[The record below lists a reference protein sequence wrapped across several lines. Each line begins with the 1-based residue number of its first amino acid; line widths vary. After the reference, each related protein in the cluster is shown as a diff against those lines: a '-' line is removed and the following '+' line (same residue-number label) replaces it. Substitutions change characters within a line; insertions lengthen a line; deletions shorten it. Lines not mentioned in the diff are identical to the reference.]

1 MTQSVTPNESKDEAK
16 KRTQKINRIVSIAV
30 LVFIAG
36 LIAHLYLA
44 FGSWNFIT
52 GLFSTNP
59 IPWIML
65 VFLSAIAY
73 FFYATYMYF
82 RKHL

>member
-1 MTQSVTPNESKDEAK
+1 MSENLTKKDDKA
-16 KRTQKINRIVSIAV
+16 RIRKINRIVVIAT
-30 LVFIAG
+30 LVFLTA
-36 LIAHLYLA
+36 LIAHLYIA
-44 FGSWNFIT
+44 FGNWNFIT
-52 GLFSTNP
+52 GLISTNP
-59 IPWIML
+59 IPWIMM